1 MNSLLHNTYL
11 PVAFDWVIETS
22 IMASILVGFILSIK
36 VLLKN
41 KLTPRWHYALWLIL
55 IIRLILPWSPDS
67 SFSIYSMLSRE
78 YEHTRLSI
86 QSTKEV
92 IEPKEQLLEHNKIK
106 EENISN
112 EKKGVSNKEDV
123 HLDVSMYDIFL
134 GIWLLGIIGLTTTMF
149 ILNRHLNHYITKQ
162 PNITDKKVIRIFENC
177 KEKMSIKRPIPLIQA
192 GKISSPTLL
201 GVKTP
206 RILLS
211 NKHIQQLD
219 ENQLRYIFYHELTH
233 FKRKDI
239 KINWLMYSLVIV
251 NWFNPIIWYAYY
263 AMREDQEIACDAYAL
278 TYIGSEEKLAYGHTI
293 LTLLEHYS
301 TFYQVPNLANLS
313 RNKNTIK
320 RRIIMIKN
328 FNKKS
333 YRWSALGIAAIVGV
347 SAFSLVNVKAEE
359 PSYKQEIPKEESMK
373 QENSKQVLTPVLE
386 NQDVKLNGLVT
397 EDIRNSL
404 KTGEG
409 AIPLNQKITDQGITI
424 HLKNLI
430 VNGSKI
436 IGHYTIEKKDGTLVP
451 YEFNTKGLD
460 LYEDGKEN
468 GVQVREPIYKLP
480 GYQVIKDDTGK
491 IASGPTS
498 TLLFLDGGTNHS
510 AFSLLDSNGKEL
522 NLPTAGYDKPDGLFA
537 FVNKEHSPNIRLQ
550 INIERIGKIKGNW
563 KKQFLINVEKGIVQT
578 EENKENTD
586 SYAKE
591 QKNKE
596 MNRKL
601 EKNIEGVLQPEFL
614 VHKLTDQQRKSLQD
628 RGLPIKQTR
637 DEFKKSELILVS
649 SIKPVSNG
657 DGTFYLPPVTGN
669 VDIIKKDEYKEKYG
683 KDSYISFG
691 IWE

>member
-22 IMASILVGFILSIK
+22 IMASILVGFILCIK

-67 SFSIYSMLSRE
+67 SFSIYSSMLSRE
-78 YEHTRLSI
+78 HEYTRLSI

-92 IEPKEQLLEHNKIK
+92 IEPKEQLLEHNKMK

-112 EKKGVSNKEDV
+112 EKKSVSNKEDV

-134 GIWLLGIIGLTTTMF
+134 GIWLLGIISLIATMF

-219 ENQLRYIFYHELTH
+219 ENQLRYIFYHELAH

-263 AMREDQEIACDAYAL
+263 AMREDQEIACDAYTL

-333 YRWSALGIAAIVGV
+333 YRWSALGIAALVGV
-347 SAFSLVNVKAEE
+347 SAFSLVNVKAEQ
-359 PSYKQEIPKEESMK
+359 PSYKQERPKQESIK
-373 QENSKQVLTPVLE
+373 QENSKQVLTPVFE
-386 NQDVKLNGLVT
+386 NQDVKLNGLFT
-397 EDIRNSL
+397 DKIRNAL
-404 KTGEG
+404 KTGDG
-409 AIPLNQKITDQGITI
+409 VIPLNQKITDQGITI
-424 HLKNLI
+424 HLKNLVI
-430 VNGSKI
+430 DGTKI
-436 IGHYTIEKKDGTLVP
+436 IGHYTIEKENGTLIP
-451 YEFNTKGLD
+451 YEFNTSGLE
-460 LYEDGKEN
+460 LLEDGKEN
-468 GVQVREPIYKLP
+468 GVQVREPVYK
-480 GYQVIKDDTGK
+480 DNTGK
-491 IASGPTS
+491 DVSQES
-498 TLLFLDGGTNHS
+498 VNRLLFFNNDTRQP
-510 AFSLLDSNGKEL
+510 AFLFVDSNGKEISM
-522 NLPTAGYDKPDGLFA
+522 PSAGYDRPDGLFA
-537 FVNKEHSPNIRLQ
+537 FVNKDESSKLRLQ
-550 INIERIGKIKGNW
+550 INIESIGNNKGNW
-563 KKQFLINVEKGIVQT
+563 KGQFLINTQQKSVQA
-578 EENKENTD
+578 EEIQE
-586 SYAKE
+586 
-591 QKNKE
+591 
-596 MNRKL
+596 
-601 EKNIEGVLQPEFL
+601 
-614 VHKLTDQQRKSLQD
+614 
-628 RGLPIKQTR
+628 
-637 DEFKKSELILVS
+637 
-649 SIKPVSNG
+649 
-657 DGTFYLPPVTGN
+657 
-669 VDIIKKDEYKEKYG
+669 
-683 KDSYISFG
+683 
-691 IWE
+691 